1 MSKESQMIDPAG
13 RCVHDRIERVGTDV
27 GYTNQWLCRDCR
39 EEFYHLDWKAN
50 GKLTIMEPF
59 KTLRDE
65 FAIAA
70 MQGDWASQSL
80 ETREIPNDIKKDWL
94 INRARLYYA
103 LSDIMLEVRK

>member
-39 EEFYHLDWKAN
+39 EEFYHLDWKAE

-70 MQGDWASQSL
+70 MQSL
-80 ETREIPNDIKKDWL
+80 LLENPDSDRNKLGNAAYFYADGMME
-94 INRARLYYA
+94 AR
-103 LSDIMLEVRK
+103 K